1 MFPFFVQNVKNSLV
15 QERERLFSL
24 LKEVPYL
31 NPYPSY
37 SNFILCNVTSGKD
50 PKKLKVI
57 DCANKYKSN
66 CVTNPDEIVVFIY
79 VLYGTGFF
87 ILLVYFGI

>member
-37 SNFILCNVTSGKD
+37 SNFILCKVTSGKD

-57 DCANKYKSN
+57 DFANI
-66 CVTNPDEIVVFIY
+66 TNTIVLQIQ
-79 VLYGTGFF
+79 TR
-87 ILLVYFGI
+87 